1 MQQNSANAA
10 ASTTGPRMIK
20 GPAFE
25 TVVLFMSRKACKV
38 IIFTSSG
45 LSEVAAMVAIVLR
58 VSEVFTSLRVR
69 EVAAMV
75 AAPPRVRSRREEQ
88 ARQATKC
95 LNGIQE

>member
-1 MQQNSANAA
+1 MA
-10 ASTTGPRMIK
+10 
-20 GPAFE
+20 
-25 TVVLFMSRKACKV
+25 
-38 IIFTSSG
+38 
-45 LSEVAAMVAIVLR
+45 
-58 VSEVFTSLRVR
+58 FTSLRVR